1 MAYILVVDGDVA
13 TRTVV
18 RTLLEH
24 AGHEVGEAQEG
35 WAGLSRMRSRI
46 PDLVITELYMDGME
60 GIEFLRRVRE
70 TWPSEP
76 VLIMSS
82 QGHPGVNSVL
92 QMAKLLGAS
101 GLLDKPIIKRELLQ
115 AIGAILAA

>member
-1 MAYILVVDGDVA
+1 MAYILVVDSDAA
-13 TRTVV
+13 TRIVV
-18 RTLLEH
+18 RTLLQD
-24 AGHEVGEAQEG
+24 AGHEVVEAEDG
-35 WAGLSRMRSRI
+35 AAGMWRMGQRV

-82 QGHPGVNSVL
+82 RSRKGASSVML
-92 QMAKLLGAS
+92 MAKLLGAA
-101 GLLDKPIIKRELLQ
+101 GLLDKPIIERELLE
-115 AIGAILAA
+115 AVGAVLAA